1 MDTPLQLQQNLA
13 IVQGALK
20 DLSENL
26 KGFFGRPSNHATA
39 CHYLQG
45 LLSSV
50 ERKNSW
56 QIAEEEGLHDPY
68 CLQYLLNRAHWDA
81 DQVRDAH
88 MQQVKR
94 GLGDK
99 DGTLIVDETGFLK
112 KGKESAGVARQY
124 SGTAGRIENCQIGV
138 FLGWAAQRGST
149 LIDREL
155 YVPKEWYEDTQRCRR
170 VHISE
175 DRVFLTKLDLAQQM
189 IERALQA
196 GFQPS
201 WTTADEVYGK
211 SYSFRSFLEER
222 HLSYVVAVPKNQS
235 ICRGF
240 DKSPAYTVLS
250 SLKEEDWVTLSCGLG
265 SKGPRDYQWACLSL
279 NCPNPEYRRW
289 LLLRRSLNN
298 PDDIAYYLVFAPPH
312 TSLADIVQ
320 AAGQRWHIEE
330 CFQSAKGEV
339 GLDQYEVRNYTGW
352 YRHITLSMLAH
363 ALLVMTK
370 SHILPPSHPGS
381 SMVEFKKKRGLL

>member
-1 MDTPLQLQQNLA
+1 MDAQLQLQQNLA

-26 KGFFGRPSNHATA
+26 KGFFGRPSTHATA

-81 DQVRDAH
+81 NQVRDAH
-88 MQQVKR
+88 MQQVKK

-112 KGKESAGVARQY
+112 KGKQSAGVARQY

-138 FLGWAAQRGST
+138 FLGWAISRGST

-155 YVPKEWYEDTQRCRR
+155 YVPKEWCEDLQRCQRA
-170 VHISE
+170 HIPK
-175 DRVFLTKLDLAQQM
+175 DRVFLTKLELAQQM

-201 WTTADEVYGK
+201 WTTADEVYGQ
-211 SYSFRSFLEER
+211 SYSFRNFLEER
-222 HLSYVVAVPKNQS
+222 YLSYVVAVPKSQS

-240 DKSPAYTVLS
+240 DKNPAHSVLS
-250 SLKEEDWVTLSCGLG
+250 ILQEEEWITLSCGLG
-265 SKGPRDYQWACLSL
+265 SKGPRDYQWACLGL
-279 NCPNPEYRRW
+279 NCTDPEYRRW
-289 LLLRRSLNN
+289 LLLRRRSNN
-298 PDDIAYYLVFAPPH
+298 PDDIAYYLVFAPSH
-312 TSLADIVQ
+312 TSLKDIVQ

-370 SHILPPSHPGS
+370 SHILPPSHPSS